1 MIIAIDGPSGAGKST
16 VSDEVAKIL
25 GFSHLDT
32 GAMFRAVAYG
42 ALKNGVDVSDEDGL
56 AQIAENDKIVFETEE
71 GNPAYKSIL
80 MAGEDIT
87 SQIRTDEVTKAV
99 TPVCKHPK
107 VREALLRQQ
116 REIGKSG
123 NYILDGRD
131 IGTVVFPDAELK
143 IFLDASAEERAK
155 RRVLQ
160 NEQSG
165 VGSTDYDEV
174 LADINRRDEED
185 SNRTVAPL
193 RPAEDAVQLDSTSKS
208 KQEVIDEIVRL
219 AKEKQSEIA

>member
-1 MIIAIDGPSGAGKST
+1 MIIAIDGPSGAGKSS
-16 VSDEVAKIL
+16 VSDEVAKAL
-25 GFSHLDT
+25 CFQHLDT

-42 ALKNGVDVSDEDGL
+42 ALKNGIDLSDEDGL
-56 AQIAENDKIVFETEE
+56 AKIAENDKITFVTEK

-87 SQIRTDEVTKAV
+87 EKIRTDEVTKAV

-107 VREALLRQQ
+107 VREALLIQQ

-131 IGTVVFPDAELK
+131 IGTVVFPDADLK
-143 IFLDASAEERAK
+143 IFLTASAEERAQ

-160 NEQSG
+160 NEESG
-165 VGSTDYDEV
+165 VGSIDFDEV

-185 SNRTVAPL
+185 SNRDVAPL
-193 RPAEDAVQLDSTSKS
+193 MAADDAIAINSTAMS
-208 KQEVIDEIVRL
+208 KQEVIDEIVKL
-219 AKEKQSEIA
+219 AKEKL

>member
-1 MIIAIDGPSGAGKST
+1 MIIAIDGPSGSGKSS
-16 VSDEVAKIL
+16 VSDEVAKVL

-32 GAMFRAVAYG
+32 GAMFRAVAYQ
-42 ALKNGVDVSDEDGL
+42 ALKQGIALDDE
-56 AQIAENDKIVFETEE
+56 ENLGKVANDEKIVFETEE
-71 GNPAYKSIL
+71 GNPAYKSIS

-87 SQIRTDEVTKAV
+87 DKIRTDEVTKAV

-107 VREALLRQQ
+107 VREALLNQQ

-143 IFLDASAEERAK
+143 IFLTASAEERAQ

-160 NEQSG
+160 NEETG

-174 LADINRRDEED
+174 LADLNRRDEED
-185 SNRTVAPL
+185 SNRDVAPL
-193 RPAEDAVQLDSTSKS
+193 MAAKDAIVINSTAMD
-208 KQEVIDEIVRL
+208 KQEVIDEIIAL
-219 AKEKQSEIA
+219 AKERM

>member
-16 VSDEVAKIL
+16 VSDEVAKAL
-25 GFSHLDT
+25 AFSHLDT
-32 GAMFRAVAYG
+32 GAMFRAVAYM
-42 ALKNGVDVSDEDGL
+42 ALKNGVDVSDEEGL
-56 AQIAENDKIVFETEE
+56 ANIAENDKIVFETEE

-87 SQIRTDEVTKAV
+87 DKIRTDEVTKAV
-99 TPVCKHPK
+99 TPVCKHPR

-143 IFLDASAEERAK
+143 IFLTASAEERAQ

-160 NEQSG
+160 NEETG
-165 VGSTDYDEV
+165 VGSTDFDEV
-174 LADINRRDEED
+174 LVDINRRDEED
-185 SNRTVAPL
+185 SNRDVAPL
-193 RPAEDAVQLDSTSKS
+193 CAADDAIVINSTSMDIE
-208 KQEVIDEIVRL
+208 EVIDEIVKL
-219 AKEKQSEIA
+219 TKEKL

>member
-42 ALKNGVDVSDEDGL
+42 ALKNGVDVNDEDGL
-56 AQIAENDKIVFETEE
+56 ATIAENDKITFE
-71 GNPAYKSIL
+71 GQNIKL
-80 MAGEDIT
+80 VGEDIT
-87 SQIRTDEVTKAV
+87 DKIRTDEVTKAV
-99 TPVCKHPK
+99 TPVCKHPR

-143 IFLDASAEERAK
+143 IFLTASAEERAQ

-160 NEQSG
+160 NEETG
-165 VGSTDYDEV
+165 VGSTDFDEV
-174 LADINRRDEED
+174 LVDINRRDEED
-185 SNRTVAPL
+185 SNRDVAPL
-193 RPAEDAVQLDSTSKS
+193 CAADDAIVINSTSMDIE
-208 KQEVIDEIVRL
+208 EVIDEIVKL
-219 AKEKQSEIA
+219 AKEKL

>member
-32 GAMFRAVAYG
+32 GAMFRAVAYT
-42 ALKNGVDVSDEDGL
+42 ALKKNVDVQDEDGL
-56 AQIAENDKIVFETEE
+56 AQIAENYKITFELEE

-87 SQIRTDEVTKAV
+87 SQIRTDEVTQAV
-99 TPVCKHPK
+99 TPVCKHAK
-107 VREALLRQQ
+107 VREALLKQQ
-116 REIGKSG
+116 REICQSG

-131 IGTVVFPDAELK
+131 IGTVVFPNAELK
-143 IFLDASAEERAK
+143 IFLVASAHERAK

-165 VGSTDYDEV
+165 VGSTNYDEV

-185 SNRTVAPL
+185 SNRDVAPL
-193 RPAEDAVQLDSTSKS
+193 RPAQDSLEIDSTSKS

-219 AKEKQSEIA
+219 AKEKL